1 MERAPETGTEQFE
14 GARGAGRARV
24 LKAAWIFDGERRWI
38 EGGGLLL
45 AGTRIERLL
54 ESPAAV
60 ARAARSVP
68 RVEDLGEWLLT
79 PGLVVAHAH
88 LELSALAGA
97 VPRGPDLTSW
107 IASLVAQ
114 RGAIARPEML
124 RARGRALDQLLTS
137 GATTIADV
145 DSMDLSAP
153 LDPRGPRVLVQ
164 REVLDLSDPAR
175 RAAAIERVRRRL
187 RTNVRRFEGISPHAP
202 YTVSDELFQA
212 VAAVARQRN
221 IPVAVHFHETPEER
235 EWSELGTGPFERLVG
250 PNRNRGPALDRLDR
264 AGLLG
269 PATSLVHANDIT
281 VAERRRIA
289 ASGAAVVHC
298 PGAHEFFGRP
308 TFPLADW
315 LEAGVPLGLGTDSA
329 AGNQTLDAQREVV
342 LARAAAKDVAPER
355 LLAIATWGSAR
366 AIGLGERLGRL
377 VPGALA
383 DLAAWEVE
391 GAGPAELSDSFAAAR
406 RQPRGVWVGGRQ
418 VRGDPAPRR

>member
-1 MERAPETGTEQFE
+1 M
-14 GARGAGRARV
+14 
-24 LKAAWIFDGERRWI
+24 LLAAWVFDGESRWI
-38 EGGGLLL
+38 QGGGLLL
-45 AGTRIERLL
+45 AGSRIERLL

-60 ARAARSVP
+60 ARASRDVA

-97 VPRGPDLTSW
+97 LPQGPDLTAW
-107 IASLVAQ
+107 IAALLAQ
-114 RGAIARPEML
+114 RGAVAKAELL

-145 DSMDLSAP
+145 DSMDLPAP
-153 LDPRGPRVLVQ
+153 LDPHGPRVLVQ

-175 RAAAIERVRRRL
+175 RAAAVERIRRRL
-187 RTNVRRFEGISPHAP
+187 RTGVRRFEAVSPHAP
-202 YTVSDELFQA
+202 YTVSDELFVT

-221 IPVAVHFHETPEER
+221 LPVAVHFHETPEER
-235 EWSELGTGPFERLVG
+235 EWNELGSGPFERLVG
-250 PNRNRGPALDRLDR
+250 PNRNRGPALERLAR

-269 PATSLVHANDIT
+269 PTTSLVHANDVT
-281 VAERRRIA
+281 AAERRRIA

-308 TFPLADW
+308 PFPLADW

-329 AGNQTLDAQREVV
+329 AGNRTLDAQREVV
-342 LARAAAKDVAPER
+342 LARAAAPDVAPER
-355 LLAIATWGSAR
+355 LLAMATSGSAR

-391 GAGPAELSDSFAAAR
+391 GASPSDLSVDFAAAR
-406 RQPRGVWVGGRQ
+406 RQPRAVWVGGRQ